1 MKEQQASTRVLVV
14 DDDILMRM
22 LFSLFLRRCGVPADV
37 VGSVQQA
44 ILRLAKTH
52 YSLILV
58 DGHLG
63 DGTGSDVATFAR
75 RDSYMANVPIV
86 AISSDSRNEHVQQL
100 LAAGVNQ
107 FIKKPVTGDTIRHLL
122 EHYSLIATAKAERAS
137 AQSVATPDDV

>member
-1 MKEQQASTRVLVV
+1 MNEQQDSKRVLVV

-22 LFSLFLRRCGVPADV
+22 LFSLFMKRCGVSADI

-44 ILRLAKTH
+44 ILRITQTR

-63 DGTGSDVATFAR
+63 DGTGCDVAAFAR
-75 RDSYMANVPIV
+75 HETHLAGVPIV
-86 AISSDSRNEHVQQL
+86 AISSDNRTEHVQQL

-107 FIKKPVTGDTIRHLL
+107 FMKKPVNGDNIRHLL
-122 EHYSLIATAKAERAS
+122 EHYSLIQTNEEGTSPQTVSTA
-137 AQSVATPDDV
+137 DDL

>member
-1 MKEQQASTRVLVV
+1 MNEQQDSTRVLVV

-22 LFSLFLRRCGVPADV
+22 LFSLFLRRCGVHGDV

-44 ILRLAKTH
+44 VLRLAKTR

-63 DGTGSDVATFAR
+63 DGTGAEVSAFAR
-75 RDSYMANVPIV
+75 RESHLAGVPIV
-86 AISSDSRNEHVQQL
+86 AISSDSRDEHIQQL

-107 FIKKPVTGDTIRHLL
+107 FMKKPVTGDNIRDLL
-122 EHYSLIATAKAERAS
+122 EQYSLIPANVERITPQTVSTA
-137 AQSVATPDDV
+137 DDL